1 MEKFSPEQFEKRSGH
16 AQVEIEL
23 RKYLR
28 GIPVPE
34 RIDFIAHLWPL
45 NYVFAV
51 SLARSSQIPQ
61 QELAELLSNWLAQNK
76 HNTVKL
82 LIEEFEPLLG
92 ENRFWKIATECE
104 LSSAMVDFLN
114 YHGKGKLSLHHN
126 G

>member
-1 MEKFSPEQFEKRSGH
+1 MEKFSPEQFEKRSGQ
-16 AQVEIEL
+16 AQVETDL

-28 GIPVPE
+28 SVPVLE
-34 RIDFIAHLWPL
+34 RIDFINRLWPL

-61 QELAELLSNWLAQNK
+61 QELAELLNDWLAQNK
-76 HNTVKL
+76 HNTVKV

-104 LSSAMVDFLN
+104 LSTTMVEFLN
-114 YHGKGKLSLHHN
+114 YHGKGKLSLHQN